1 MRTPFRICALI
12 GAAALVSGCIDQAK
26 NTATFCAANQEL
38 LSTSLDEQL
47 VPKELATE
55 KVERKANGKIIEKTE
70 NKLSKTM
77 KFSEDADKAV
87 RNAARDLDSSYLDV
101 LTTYTDSKSKQ
112 SEYDRQRAQLDD
124 DLTKLKD
131 VCAAAAPNQ

>member
-1 MRTPFRICALI
+1 M
-12 GAAALVSGCIDQAK
+12 SGCIDQAK
-26 NTATFCAANQEL
+26 NTATFSTADQEL
-38 LSTSLDEQL
+38 LSTSIDEQL
-47 VPKELATE
+47 VPKELSTE
-55 KVERKANGKIIEKTE
+55 KVERKANGKIIEKAE
-70 NKLSKTM
+70 NKLSETM

-87 RNAARDLDSSYLDV
+87 RNAARDVDSSYLDV

-112 SEYDRQRAQLDD
+112 AEFDRHRAQLEE